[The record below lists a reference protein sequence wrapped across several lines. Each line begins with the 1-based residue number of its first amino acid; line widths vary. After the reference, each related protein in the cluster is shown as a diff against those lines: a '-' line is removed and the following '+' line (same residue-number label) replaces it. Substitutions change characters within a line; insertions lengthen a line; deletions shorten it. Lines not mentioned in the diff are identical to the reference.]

1 MVIGGGPAGLEA
13 ARVAALRG
21 HEVILFEKSSKLG
34 GLLPLAALVKGLEIE
49 DLPAIVRYLKRQI
62 TRLGVKTRLGKE
74 VTPSVIEEIKPDVV
88 IVATGGIPAVP
99 EIPGINRRNV
109 VSNADL
115 HRMLKFFMK
124 FIGPKTL
131 RWLTKLWMP
140 IGKRVVI
147 IGGDIQGCE
156 LAEFLVKRGRKVTIV
171 DTADALGEGMIS
183 HLKLQLFGWF
193 RKKGVAMMPGVKP
206 VAITDK
212 GLTVLTKEG
221 YKQTIEADS
230 IVPAIPMKPN
240 TELLKSLQGK
250 VPEIY
255 AIGDCSNPRLIVD
268 AIADGWKIANSI

>member
-1 MVIGGGPAGLEA
+1 
-13 ARVAALRG
+13 
-21 HEVILFEKSSKLG
+21 
-34 GLLPLAALVKGLEIE
+34 
-49 DLPAIVRYLKRQI
+49 
-62 TRLGVKTRLGKE
+62 
-74 VTPSVIEEIKPDVV
+74 
-88 IVATGGIPAVP
+88 
-99 EIPGINRRNV
+99 
-109 VSNADL
+109 
-115 HRMLKFFMK
+115 MK

-131 RWLTKLWMP
+131 RLLTKLWMP

-147 IGGDIQGCE
+147 IGGGIQGCE

-183 HLKLQLFGWF
+183 HLKLQLFWWF
-193 RKKGVAMMPGVKP
+193 RKKGVTMMPGVKP

-230 IVPAIPMKPN
+230 IVPAMPMKPN
-240 TELLKSLQGK
+240 TELLESLQGK
-250 VPEIY
+250 APEIY